1 MENISQYIP
10 FLIPIAIIE
19 IGLALSAV
27 IHILKHRSFRF
38 GNTALWLVIV
48 IVFEII
54 GPILYFTFGKGDD

>member
-19 IGLALSAV
+19 IGLALAAV

-48 IVFEII
+48 IVFGII
-54 GPILYFTFGKGDD
+54 GPILYFTFGRGDD